1 MRAPESRR
9 CPVCD
14 DDHLH
19 FFSHYPFGIRK
30 GWVCTNCAIRY
41 LRHLAPPGIDLTTS
55 ERRLL
60 ILCAETL
67 LGARRPASDP
77 GRLLSVPGTEI
88 VLSEV
93 VNATDNSRPPTAA
106 CFLLDLLL
114 RKADRKAI
122 PGDLEEEFRANREI
136 RPDRRTPLVLGRNGA
151 DTRDPESRLSLDLS
165 RRTNASSRMDL
176 PADRQLTSFFGLDVS
191 GRS

>member
-30 GWVCTNCAIRY
+30 GWVCTNCAIRH

-122 PGDLEEEFRANREI
+122 PGDLEEEFRARIEKYGQTGA
-136 RPDRRTPLVLGRNGA
+136 RLWFWGETVRTLATRNPVCRWILVGGLM
-151 DTRDPESRLSLDLS
+151 RLVGWIF
-165 RRTNASSRMDL
+165 
-176 PADRQLTSFFGLDVS
+176 RQIGS
-191 GRS
+191 